1 MKKNREE
8 LEKAKSELEA
18 SQRIG
23 NLARA
28 SELKYGI
35 IPNLMKKIECDEK
48 AIEERDNNE
57 GKLISEAVT
66 PKDVSIVVSRATKI
80 PVENLVK
87 GEKSKLMHLEE
98 NLRQSVVGQEH
109 AISAVSD
116 AVRLG
121 RAGLKPVHR
130 PIASFLFIGPTGTG
144 KTELTKALSRTIFN
158 TESAIVRIDMSEYSE
173 KFNVSRLIGAP
184 PGLVACYEEGGTLTE
199 AIRRRPYSVILLD
212 ELEKAHRE
220 VTNLLLQVLDDG
232 VLTDSQGHRVDFK
245 NTIIIMTSN
254 IGSHFFASNEGSF
267 NEIREKVLGE
277 VRAYYPAEF
286 INRIDEII
294 VFNHLSKETLKEIV
308 EIRLKELKQLVKKR
322 GLTLHISKGLS
333 YSTFD
338 WLARLISRVN
348 ELLCELGYDPIYG
361 ARPLNRVINKQLMV
375 PLSNKILKGEIR
387 DGEDVRVELSSG
399 NAITIVPNHV
409 IDTE

>member
-1 MKKNREE
+1 
-8 LEKAKSELEA
+8 
-18 SQRIG
+18 
-23 NLARA
+23 
-28 SELKYGI
+28 
-35 IPNLMKKIECDEK
+35 
-48 AIEERDNNE
+48 
-57 GKLISEAVT
+57 
-66 PKDVSIVVSRATKI
+66 
-80 PVENLVK
+80 
-87 GEKSKLMHLEE
+87 
-98 NLRQSVVGQEH
+98 
-109 AISAVSD
+109 
-116 AVRLG
+116 
-121 RAGLKPVHR
+121 
-130 PIASFLFIGPTGTG
+130 
-144 KTELTKALSRTIFN
+144 
-158 TESAIVRIDMSEYSE
+158 
-173 KFNVSRLIGAP
+173 
-184 PGLVACYEEGGTLTE
+184 
-199 AIRRRPYSVILLD
+199 
-212 ELEKAHRE
+212 
-220 VTNLLLQVLDDG
+220 
-232 VLTDSQGHRVDFK
+232 
-245 NTIIIMTSN
+245 MTSN

-322 GLTLHISKGLS
+322 GLTLHISKG
-333 YSTFD
+333 
-338 WLARLISRVN
+338 VN